1 MKILVVFTGG
11 TIGSTEN
18 KGIII
23 PNSESKRALIKNY
36 NNKDGIIFEETEPY
50 FSLSEN
56 STGENLTKLVNCVYD
71 NIDAYD
77 GIIIAHGTDTL
88 QYSGCALSFSLGSDT
103 VPVVLVSA
111 NYPLSD
117 KRSNGNDNFKAAV
130 EFIKSKSGKGVFI
143 CYKNS
148 NGITY
153 IHRASRAMAHYEYS
167 DDLYSIK
174 SQYYGIMESGNFI
187 KNNKYREKKD
197 KIKPFK
203 KINLN
208 KHSEIKTIY
217 SAVGEGFEHD
227 SNNIYLVKAYHS
239 GTLPTADKSFI
250 DFAKS
255 DNQIFISGFD
265 KGSVYES
272 AVIYDDLGLNILPV
286 STFISSYIKLWLA
299 KSKGLPLNEIMQ
311 KSLGEDIVPAE

>member
-11 TIGSTEN
+11 TIGSSAN
-18 KGIII
+18 NGVII
-23 PNSESKRALIKNY
+23 PNSESKRALIQNY

-50 FSLSEN
+50 FALSEN

-88 QYSGCALSFSLGSDT
+88 QYSGCAISFALGSNT

-111 NYPLSD
+111 NYPLND
-117 KRSNGNDNFKAAV
+117 KRSNGNNNFKAAV
-130 EFIKSKSGKGVFI
+130 EFIKSKGGKGVFV

-153 IHRASRAMAHYEYS
+153 IHRAARAMAHYEYS
-167 DDLYSIK
+167 DDLFSIK
-174 SQYYGIMESGNFI
+174 NQYYGIMENGNFI
-187 KNNKYREKKD
+187 KNEKYRAKKD
-197 KIKPFK
+197 EIKPFG

-217 SAVGEGFEHD
+217 SAVGENFEHNY
-227 SNNIYLVKAYHS
+227 NNIYLVKTYHS

-265 KGSVYES
+265 KCSVYES
-272 AVIYDDLGLNILPV
+272 AVIYKDLGLNILPV